1 MMLQQKTLPPLR
13 TTLLLLRKL
22 LQRRLLQRKLLQ
34 RRLPLKKDLTR
45 VMTTN
50 HKSPN
55 NLRSLKSQ
63 LVLPQPMPSQKKS
76 QPEKVLLPPPSVPWA
91 PTPVLD

>member
-22 LQRRLLQRKLLQ
+22 LQRRLLQRKLLL

-55 NLRSLKSQ
+55 NLRSLKNQ
-63 LVLPQPMPSQKKS
+63 LVPMPSQKKS